1 MDVSGNRP
9 KGSLAMTASSDSKNL
24 PQPNWL
30 TAATLKKYFLPS
42 TRFSTTVFRP
52 CGGGSW
58 WFVVV
63 CGGLW
68 WWWFGGGWWWLVVVC
83 GDLWWLV
90 WLVAVRGG

>member
-63 CGGLW
+63 VV
-68 WWWFGGGWWWLVVVC
+68 WWWLVVV
-83 GDLWWLV
+83 GGGLWWFV
-90 WLVAVRGG
+90 VVGKVGGGSWWLG